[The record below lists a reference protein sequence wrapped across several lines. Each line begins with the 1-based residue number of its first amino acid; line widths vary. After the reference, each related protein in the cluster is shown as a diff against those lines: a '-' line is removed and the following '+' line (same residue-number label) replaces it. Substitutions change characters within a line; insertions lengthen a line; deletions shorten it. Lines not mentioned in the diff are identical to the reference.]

1 MKLMAPIPGMSL
13 TKEPGNAPWEQP
25 PLYNTAEE
33 ALGFYL
39 DKLNDEDK
47 LDDVLFALEAGYP
60 VDAFVNFMTS
70 YGVMEGYHTF
80 DVKMLLAPVLHEYI
94 ITLAEAAGIEYTENL
109 GPSKEERMAER
120 DKKRAQALLIK
131 GLEEGAG
138 SRPSEQSMDEAE
150 DMLEGEEDEEDD
162 MEEEAEEESSP
173 SPLIK
178 RRM

>member
-39 DKLNDEDK
+39 QK
-47 LDDVLFALEAGYP
+47 LDDEERLDDLLFALEAGYP
-60 VDAFVNFMTS
+60 VDAMVDFLTS
-70 YGVMEGYHTF
+70 YSVMEGYHSI
-80 DVKMLLAPVLHEYI
+80 DVKMLISPILHEYI
-94 ITLAEAAGIEYTENL
+94 LSLADAAGIEYTEQM
-109 GPSKEERMAER
+109 GPTKEERMKEK
-120 DKKRAQALLIK
+120 DKQRTKALLIK
-131 GLEEGAG
+131 AMNSPVEQISEEK
-138 SRPSEQSMDEAE
+138 MDEAE
-150 DMLEGEEDEEDD
+150 DLLEGEEEEDD
-162 MEEEAEEESSP
+162 MEEMS